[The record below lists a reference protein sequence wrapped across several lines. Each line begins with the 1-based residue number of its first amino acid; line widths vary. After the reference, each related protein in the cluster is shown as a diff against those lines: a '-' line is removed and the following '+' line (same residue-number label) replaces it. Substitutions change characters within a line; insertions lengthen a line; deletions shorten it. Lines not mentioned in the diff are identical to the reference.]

1 MKKKNQKKAPF
12 LPQAAAETKSL
23 QNEYKKF
30 LSDVKSRI
38 ESSQFQ
44 AALAV
49 NRELLALYWN
59 LGKSIVEKQ
68 GQSKWGD
75 SIIDHLSI
83 DLQKSFPKIS
93 GFSSRNIWRMRSFYL
108 AYPPSPKEQLKDNF
122 SFLPQAVAEIPWGH
136 HSVILEKIKDKK
148 ARIFYSKMTTEYGW
162 SRAILTTQIESNLY
176 ARQGKALSNFKKTL
190 PARKSDAA
198 KQTLKDPYIFDFLS
212 MSHEMKERDLEKGLI
227 EHIEK
232 FLLELGVG
240 FTFVGRQVPLK
251 VGKQDFYLDL
261 LFYHLKLRC
270 FVVIELKTV
279 PFEPEFAGKMNFYLS
294 AVDEKFKQA
303 EDQPTIG
310 LLLCKSKEKIIVE
323 YALRDTAKPIGVA
336 SWKVK
341 LVEALPKNLKSSLP
355 TVKQIE
361 DEFEDTDN
369 D

>member
-1 MKKKNQKKAPF
+1 
-12 LPQAAAETKSL
+12 
-23 QNEYKKF
+23 
-30 LSDVKSRI
+30 
-38 ESSQFQ
+38 
-44 AALAV
+44 
-49 NRELLALYWN
+49 
-59 LGKSIVEKQ
+59 
-68 GQSKWGD
+68 
-75 SIIDHLSI
+75 
-83 DLQKSFPKIS
+83 
-93 GFSSRNIWRMRSFYL
+93 
-108 AYPPSPKEQLKDNF
+108 
-122 SFLPQAVAEIPWGH
+122 
-136 HSVILEKIKDKK
+136 
-148 ARIFYSKMTTEYGW
+148 MTTEYGW
-162 SRAILTTQIESNLY
+162 SRAVLTTQIESNLY

-212 MSHEMKERDLEKGLI
+212 MSHEIKERDLEKGLI

-232 FLLELGVG
+232 FLLERGVG

-294 AVDEKFKQA
+294 AVDKQFKQA
-303 EDQPTIG
+303 DDQPTIG

-341 LVEALPKNLKSSLP
+341 LVETLPKNLKSSLP

-361 DEFEDTDN
+361 DELEDTDS